1 MFDFLL
7 WYLFLLA
14 LGWLSFPIAYR
25 LMPNLAD
32 RGFALAR
39 PLGLLIWGYIFWLLA
54 SLQFVRNDAGGMLL
68 ALLFVAGLSAL
79 SLKGRWRE
87 FVDWLAD
94 HKRVILT
101 VEVLFLIGFAFWTYV
116 RAGNPDISG
125 TEKPMEMAFINAI
138 LRSPTFPP
146 RDPWLAGYSISY
158 YYFGYVMIAM
168 LVRMTGVEPG
178 VAFNLASALWFA
190 LTAAAAYGIVFNL
203 LASRHRQRPMKAATQ
218 IGGALLGPLFVLLL
232 GNLEGMLEVFHSGG
246 LFWRQTADGGWQSRF
261 WSWLDLQELVN
272 PPSPPFTWRPERPGG
287 IWWWRASRVLQDYD
301 LAGGSKEVI
310 DEFPFFSYLLADL
323 HPHVLAMPFVLLAVG
338 LALQFFLRPEGFQFG
353 GESLVSWFGRWARG
367 EEVYLRHLALYQWL
381 RQGEF
386 WLVVLVMGGLA
397 FLNTWDFPI
406 YVGLYAAI
414 VALKRMQREGWHAGL
429 LSLFM
434 RIGITVGL
442 LGVLLYLPF
451 YSGFASQAG
460 GFLPSMAFFT
470 RGVHF
475 WVMFGT
481 LLIPIVFYLIWLWWT
496 AGNRQQLMK
505 GLKFA
510 LLLVGGLWV
519 FSFLAAGMMVW
530 LPDIIPDSARLN
542 SGASFLLSL
551 QGAGDAFTLL
561 FGSLVRRLAQPGTWI
576 TLIGL
581 LTLVWSL
588 VGVFTEAKP
597 KTGRDDKRKLTT
609 ADGFVLALLFV
620 GAGLVLF
627 PEFMYLRDQ
636 FSTRMNT
643 IFKFYFQAWILWAI
657 AAAYGSVVLWGEL
670 KKLQKGL
677 YAVVWSMVLISALAY
692 PVFGLLSQTRNFGFT
707 NLSLD
712 GTRFIS
718 YYASDDLAA
727 IQWLRQAPDGVIVEA
742 VGGSYSGYARIATHT
757 GLPNLLGWPGHESQW
772 RGGAEEMG
780 SRQVE
785 IETVYQTNR
794 WEEAKPI
801 LERYQVRYVVV
812 GNLERSTYRVSEAKF
827 TQHLRPV
834 FTQGNIV
841 IFEVP
846 GAATSSDQSNQ
857 LR

>member
-1 MFDFLL
+1 MLNFAL
-7 WYLFLLA
+7 WTIFISA
-14 LGWLSFPIAYR
+14 LGWLTFPIAYR
-25 LMPNLAD
+25 LLPNLPE

-39 PLGLLIWGYIFWLLA
+39 PLGLLVWGYLFWMLA
-54 SLQFVRNDAGGMLL
+54 SLHFVRNDAGGMLL

-79 SLKGRWRE
+79 SLHGRWKE
-87 FVDWLAD
+87 FVIWLSD
-94 HKRVILT
+94 HKKVILT
-101 VEVLFLIGFAFWTYV
+101 VEVLFLIGFAFWAYV

-158 YYFGYVMIAM
+158 YYFGYVMVAM
-168 LVRMTGVEPG
+168 LVRMTGVQPG

-190 LTAAAAYGIVFNL
+190 LTATASYGIVFNL
-203 LASRHRQRPMKAATQ
+203 LSSRQGLPPIKLKTQ

-232 GNLEGMLEVFHSGG
+232 GNLEGMLEVLHSGG
-246 LFWRQTADGGWQSRF
+246 VFWRQTAGGGWQSGF
-261 WSWLDLQELVN
+261 WRWLDLQELVN

-301 LAGGSKEVI
+301 LAGVSKEVI

-338 LALQFFLRPEGFQFG
+338 LALNYFLRKEGFQYG
-353 GESLVSWFGRWARG
+353 GESMINWFGRWVKG
-367 EEVYLRHLALYQWL
+367 EEVYLRHLALYQWA

-386 WLVVLVMGGLA
+386 WLVVLAMGGLA

-406 YVGLYAAI
+406 YVGLYAA
-414 VALKRMQREGWHAGL
+414 VVVLKRMQREGWNYGL
-429 LSLFM
+429 ISLLL
-434 RIGITVGL
+434 RIGIT
-442 LGVLLYLPF
+442 LGVLGVMAYLPF

-475 WVMFGT
+475 WIMFGS
-481 LLIPIVFYLIWLWWT
+481 LLIPILVYLIWLWWHT
-496 AGNRQQLMK
+496 GKREQLLK
-505 GLKFA
+505 GIKFA

-530 LPDIIPDSARLN
+530 LPTTFPTSARLQ
-542 SGASFLLSL
+542 SGAGFLLAL
-551 QGAGDAFTLL
+551 QGAGDAFTLFMGAL
-561 FGSLVRRLAQPGTWI
+561 AQRLAQPGTWL

-581 LTLVWSL
+581 LAIIWALVL
-588 VGVFTEAKP
+588 VSTDKKAKP
-597 KTGRDDKRKLTT
+597 GKADGRKLTT

-627 PEFMYLRDQ
+627 PEFLYLRDQ

-643 IFKFYFQAWILWAI
+643 IFKFYFQVWILWSI
-657 AAAYGSVVLWGEL
+657 AAAYGSVVLWSTL
-670 KKLQKGL
+670 KKVQKGL
-677 YAVVWSMVLISALAY
+677 YGTVWVLVLISALAY
-692 PVFGLLSQTRNFGFT
+692 PVFGLLSQTRNFQMT
-707 NLSLD
+707 ELSLD
-712 GTRFIS
+712 GTGFIGS
-718 YYASDDLAA
+718 YNPEDLAM

-742 VGGSYSGYARIATHT
+742 VGGQYSWYARIATHT

-772 RGGAEEMG
+772 RGGGAEMG
-780 SRQVE
+780 SRQLE
-785 IETVYQTNR
+785 IESLYRTTR
-794 WEEAKPI
+794 WEDARVI

-812 GNLERSTYRVSEAKF
+812 GNLERITYEVNEDKF
-827 TQHLRPV
+827 IQHLKPV
-834 FTQGNIV
+834 FKKGNSV
-841 IFEVP
+841 IYEVP
-846 GAATSSDQSNQ
+846 FSE
-857 LR
+857 